1 MRDEIKIIP
10 GILSEVLFHSKNIHL
25 NFVCD
30 ILSMIYNIGT
40 WNQVGLQIYPRA
52 KILASKIPT
61 TYYYTFPHHTSNL
74 FILYTSPSNGNDI
87 YIYIY
92 IQLLTF
98 HTWNF
103 MNEAWMN
110 FCEQNKILNKCVVN
124 IIFISYWSC
133 MKFYPLNCSNFI
145 H

>member
-1 MRDEIKIIP
+1 MRDEIKILP
-10 GILSEVLFHSKNIHL
+10 GILSEVLFHSKNINL

-40 WNQVGLQIYPRA
+40 WNQVGLLSTS
-52 KILASKIPT
+52 KFLASKIPT
-61 TYYYTFPHHTSNL
+61 IYYMFPNHTSNL
-74 FILYTSPSNGNDI
+74 FILYTSPSNCND
-87 YIYIY
+87 IY

-133 MKFYPLNCSNFI
+133 MKFYPLKFSNFI